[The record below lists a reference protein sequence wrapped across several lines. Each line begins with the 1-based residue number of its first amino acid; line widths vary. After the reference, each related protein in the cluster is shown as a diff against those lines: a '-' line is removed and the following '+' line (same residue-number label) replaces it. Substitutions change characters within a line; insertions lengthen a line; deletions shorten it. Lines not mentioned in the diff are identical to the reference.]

1 MSERKEWRSTS
12 PSQLSRYRDCKRQW
26 FRESVLGE
34 RSPSSPAAELGSK
47 IHSELEEW
55 LMNATPP
62 VNGTARAMMRHLPEG
77 GSVSPDHV
85 EQAFDV
91 TPPGWAAAVRGRI
104 DLIDPRSNQIID
116 HKTTASLNYAKT
128 EHDLETDTQA
138 VIYSAVALHGALGI
152 EFDEPL
158 KFTLLYGT
166 TRGRSETRLVSRW
179 MTRESI
185 APSLEQIKKKVAQQK
200 ETSQALSWRE
210 VEPSYSACDKWG
222 GCPFRA
228 DCTRAQRALI
238 TVNEPSQEMVSDYL
252 ESLASSSQTPK
263 RISFPPQQALIEIS
277 PELDLSGSAYIN
289 LNPPDGL
296 PDGEELPEEEKPQKR
311 LPRFKWKGKGLSA
324 MKAPELIQALDELTG
339 TMSPETLETY
349 KVLST
354 HINKNTMK
362 ANHERLQII
371 HQITYGMITPKEPAA
386 MNEDDDL
393 FSILNT
399 PDTEPQPEPEPQ
411 PLPQPE
417 PQPEPEPEPEP
428 LKDTWPLSEI
438 SRGEQEAASE
448 ITSRDLDQA
457 ADQAADQFTL
467 PMTATPTPTTIL
479 IVDGTTIKG
488 ESSSLLSEVS
498 PLIKEIEA
506 RRGKSI
512 LSIPYDEGWKELGA
526 RIDALKVWSYQK
538 NIVTIQSTHPLH
550 RHCSHILEQ
559 QADIVIKGTR

>member
-1 MSERKEWRSTS
+1 
-12 PSQLSRYRDCKRQW
+12 
-26 FRESVLGE
+26 
-34 RSPSSPAAELGSK
+34 
-47 IHSELEEW
+47 
-55 LMNATPP
+55 
-62 VNGTARAMMRHLPEG
+62 
-77 GSVSPDHV
+77 
-85 EQAFDV
+85 
-91 TPPGWAAAVRGRI
+91 
-104 DLIDPRSNQIID
+104 
-116 HKTTASLNYAKT
+116 
-128 EHDLETDTQA
+128 
-138 VIYSAVALHGALGI
+138 
-152 EFDEPL
+152 
-158 KFTLLYGT
+158 
-166 TRGRSETRLVSRW
+166 
-179 MTRESI
+179 
-185 APSLEQIKKKVAQQK
+185 
-200 ETSQALSWRE
+200 
-210 VEPSYSACDKWG
+210 
-222 GCPFRA
+222 
-228 DCTRAQRALI
+228 
-238 TVNEPSQEMVSDYL
+238 MVSDYL